1 MKKIISLSRI
11 ILGAGLLM
19 LTLNSCKNEPKKED
33 PKEVAEDANDEKFDN
48 DAVEDDAQY
57 LTDAAE
63 ILLSEIEIGKLGL
76 AKSSNPEVKKFAQAL
91 VTDHTKALE
100 ELNALANKK
109 TISIPTTITEEGR
122 EEYNKLDKYTSAEFD
137 KKFIDLTTDD
147 HEKAVDKMTEIA
159 QKATDSDIKT
169 WSSRQITLMLEH
181 HEIVKKLGEIK

>member
-159 QKATDSDIKT
+159 QKATDADIKT
-169 WSSRQITLMLEH
+169 WSSRQITVMLEH

>member
-19 LTLNSCKNEPKKED
+19 FTLNSCKNEPKKED

-76 AKSSNPEVKKFAQAL
+76 AKSSNPEVKKFAQTL
-91 VTDHTKALE
+91 VTDHTKGLE

-109 TISIPTTITEEGR
+109 TISIPSAVTDEGR
-122 EEYNKLDKYTSAEFD
+122 DEYEKLDKYNAAEFD

-147 HEKAVDKMTEIA
+147 HEKGVDKMTEIA
-159 QKATDSDIKT
+159 QKATDADIKS
-169 WSSRQITLMLEH
+169 WASRQITVMLQH
-181 HEIVKKLGEIK
+181 HEIVKKLDEKK

>member
-76 AKSSNPEVKKFAQAL
+76 AKSANPEVKKFAQAL

-159 QKATDSDIKT
+159 QKATDADIKT
-169 WSSRQITLMLEH
+169 WSSRQITVMLEH

>member
-19 LTLNSCKNEPKKED
+19 FTLNSCKNEPKKED

-91 VTDHTKALE
+91 VTDHTKGLE

-109 TISIPTTITEEGR
+109 TISIPSAVTDEGR
-122 EEYNKLDKYTSAEFD
+122 DEYEKLDKYNAAEFD

-147 HEKAVDKMTEIA
+147 HEKGVDKMTEIA
-159 QKATDSDIKT
+159 QKATDADIKS
-169 WSSRQITLMLEH
+169 WASRQITVMLQH
-181 HEIVKKLGEIK
+181 HEIVKKLDEKK